1 MPPSPTH
8 APTPL
13 ARRRERWFYLL
24 ITPWLIGFV
33 CLQGGP
39 LIGALALALFEW
51 RLPQPPRFVGVS
63 QLAALLVDPLLGRV
77 LWNTFYYAAGSVPSG
92 IALGLLLALLLRRPR
107 RGVTLFRAIYFL
119 PVVTTGVAMALL
131 WSWIFNPRFGPLNA
145 LLAVVGI
152 PGPAWLQ
159 DESWAMPALMLMSV
173 WHVGVNMLV
182 YLAALQTVPPELHAA
197 AALDGAGRWQRFRHV
212 TWPLLSPVTFYLLV
226 VNLIGVFQFSTPAYV
241 LTKGGPNNATMT
253 LPLYLYL
260 NAFTWANLGYAA
272 ALAWVLLLLVLL
284 ITLLQFRLARQW
296 VFYRGG

>member
-1 MPPSPTH
+1 
-8 APTPL
+8 
-13 ARRRERWFYLL
+13 
-24 ITPWLIGFV
+24 
-33 CLQGGP
+33 
-39 LIGALALALFEW
+39 
-51 RLPQPPRFVGVS
+51 
-63 QLAALLVDPLLGRV
+63 
-77 LWNTFYYAAGSVPSG
+77 
-92 IALGLLLALLLRRPR
+92 
-107 RGVTLFRAIYFL
+107 
-119 PVVTTGVAMALL
+119 MALL

-145 LLAVVGI
+145 LLALVGI
-152 PGPAWLQ
+152 AGPAWLQ
-159 DESWAMPALMLMSV
+159 DENWAMPALMLMSV

-182 YLAALQTVPPELHAA
+182 YLAALQAVPPELHAA

-226 VNLIGVFQFSTPAYV
+226 VNLIGVFQFFTPAYV

-272 ALAWVLLLLVLL
+272 ALAWVLLLLVLM

>member
-1 MPPSPTH
+1 
-8 APTPL
+8 
-13 ARRRERWFYLL
+13 
-24 ITPWLIGFV
+24 
-33 CLQGGP
+33 LQGGP

-77 LWNTFYYAAGSVPSG
+77 LWNTCYYATGSVPSG

-182 YLAALQTVPPELHAA
+182 YLAALQAVPPELHAA
-197 AALDGAGRWQRFRHV
+197 AALDGADRWQRFRHV